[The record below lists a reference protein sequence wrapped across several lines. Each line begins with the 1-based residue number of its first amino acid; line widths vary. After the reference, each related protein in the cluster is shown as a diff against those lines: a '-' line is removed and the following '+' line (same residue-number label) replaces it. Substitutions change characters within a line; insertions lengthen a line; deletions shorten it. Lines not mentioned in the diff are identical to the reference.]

1 LNYDWSKL
9 LQLPESLMLGTNQVG
24 YQPQVGLQLAGK
36 RSMLNTMMFSDTQ
49 DSGLVFSVYG
59 DASVLVT
66 LQLESGTSFQ
76 YYILTPLSAIS
87 DLNTMLSTFEV
98 LKIYCASFDWGFSIK
113 ANSGLCFQYN
123 SRKDINF
130 TPQTIVSFDT
140 ATQRIIVDQS
150 IS

>member
-1 LNYDWSKL
+1 
-9 LQLPESLMLGTNQVG
+9 
-24 YQPQVGLQLAGK
+24 
-36 RSMLNTMMFSDTQ
+36 MLNTMMFSDTQ

-59 DASVLVT
+59 DASILVT

-76 YYILTPLSAIS
+76 YYILTPLSPIS
-87 DLNTMLSTFEV
+87 DLNTMLSNFEV

-113 ANSGLCFQYN
+113 ANSGLCSQYN
-123 SRKDINF
+123 SRKDLNF